1 MYIELATRML
11 LEELPDF
18 QPQVELRDVYKFKE
32 TEMHLPDKEDELERI
47 RKQKAFNS
55 NILQHIKVESSFR
68 EEKDD
73 DDDMEIAKSAVNA
86 KKDFMICGEPNTDGE
101 DLLGKS
107 GDEKGE
113 AKKD

>member
-1 MYIELATRML
+1 ML

-32 TEMHLPDKEDELERI
+32 TEMHLPDKVDELERI
-47 RKQKAFNS
+47 SKQKAFNS

-68 EEKDD
+68 EEEKDD
-73 DDDMEIAKSAVNA
+73 DDDMEIAESAVNA
-86 KKDFMICGEPNTDGE
+86 KKDFTNVDGE

-107 GDEKGE
+107 GD
-113 AKKD
+113 D

>member
-1 MYIELATRML
+1 ML

-32 TEMHLPDKEDELERI
+32 TEMHLPDKVDELERI
-47 RKQKAFNS
+47 SKQKAFNS

-68 EEKDD
+68 EEEKDD
-73 DDDMEIAKSAVNA
+73 DDDMEIAESAVNA
-86 KKDFMICGEPNTDGE
+86 KKDFTICGESNVDGE

-107 GDEKGE
+107 GD
-113 AKKD
+113 D